1 MPSHIDNHEILQLN
15 GLLLMVIK
23 FVYHKPSSDILQLDY
38 HLKRT
43 CRIVEHN
50 FASQSSCK

>member
-38 HLKRT
+38 NLIRT